1 MLLKFVDV
9 RSQLGFARHTAEVK
23 AYHFKGLKRWLSF
36 RLKTNQQPCYDRTVS
51 LNLSAVGAMAQQMSA
66 AEYVLEESKK
76 DFNSPSL
83 GVDERDDLSGYV
95 EQVSRDSQ
103 DTIAINS

>member
-1 MLLKFVDV
+1 
-9 RSQLGFARHTAEVK
+9 
-23 AYHFKGLKRWLSF
+23 
-36 RLKTNQQPCYDRTVS
+36 
-51 LNLSAVGAMAQQMSA
+51 MSA
-66 AEYVLEESKK
+66 AEHVLEEPKK
-76 DFNSPSL
+76 DFNGPSL